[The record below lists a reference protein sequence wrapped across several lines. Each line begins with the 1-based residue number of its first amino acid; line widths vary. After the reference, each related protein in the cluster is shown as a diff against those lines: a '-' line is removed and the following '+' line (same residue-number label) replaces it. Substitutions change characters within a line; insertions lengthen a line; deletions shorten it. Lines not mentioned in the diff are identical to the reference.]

1 MARAAKILRLPFT
14 MSNSNMATTHNVEL
28 AWGLTAARS
37 LTRGTEEDHQTPTN
51 SALMLRS
58 YVSSNVFQV

>member
-1 MARAAKILRLPFT
+1 